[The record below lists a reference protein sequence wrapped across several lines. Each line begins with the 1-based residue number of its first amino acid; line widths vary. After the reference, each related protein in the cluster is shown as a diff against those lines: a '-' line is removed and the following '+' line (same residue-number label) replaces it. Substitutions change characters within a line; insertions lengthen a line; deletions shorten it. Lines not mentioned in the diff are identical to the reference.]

1 MIIIELQKDEILYA
15 EKIANLSEMS
25 SIVVEPKSFS
35 SELNDIIQVAVQLSS
50 YIIPAIS
57 LIIIELI
64 KKAKKVKIKI
74 SKTDLEAEGISEETA
89 LKLIENHIKKSED
102 EKALEALQNLLKLG
116 LDNDD
121 DE

>member
-25 SIVVEPKSFS
+25 SIVVDPKSFS

-74 SKTDLEAEGISEETA
+74 SKTELEAEGISEETA
-89 LKLIENHIKKSED
+89 LKLIENYIKKSED
-102 EKALEALQNLLKLG
+102 EKALETLQNLLKLG